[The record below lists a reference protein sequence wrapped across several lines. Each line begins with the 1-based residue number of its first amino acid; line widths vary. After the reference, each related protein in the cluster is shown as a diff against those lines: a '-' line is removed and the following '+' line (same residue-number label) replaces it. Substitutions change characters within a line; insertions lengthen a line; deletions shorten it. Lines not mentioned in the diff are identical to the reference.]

1 MGILGAHMSIAGGV
15 DKALW
20 RGKEVGCDTVQ
31 LFTKNA
37 NQWLAKPLTQE
48 EIEVFHNAQQ
58 QTGIR
63 PVAAHDSYLINLA
76 SPDKRLYERSIE
88 ALSQELSRAEVLG
101 LPYLVTH
108 PGSYVGSGEK
118 EGLHRIVQGI
128 NLLYQM
134 DEGMKVMILLE
145 TTAGQGT
152 NLGYRF
158 EHFAKIIEM
167 IEKDEKIGVCFDTCH
182 VFASGYDLSTPN
194 GYEAT
199 FEEFHRIIGLDRLK
213 VVHINDSKTPCGTRI
228 DRHEHIGQGYLGS
241 EFFRTLLNDA
251 RFKNIPAILET
262 PKGKTAHGENWDVV
276 NLRVLRGLF

>member
-1 MGILGAHMSIAGGV
+1 MSIAGGV

-20 RGKEVGCDTVQ
+20 RGKNVGCNIIQ

-37 NQWLAKPLTQE
+37 NQWHAKTLTPE

-63 PVAAHDSYLINLA
+63 PVAAHNSYLINLA

-88 ALSQELSRAEVLG
+88 ALWQELSRAEILG
-101 LPYLVTH
+101 IPYLVMH

-118 EGLHRIVQGI
+118 EGLNRIVQGI

-134 DEGMKVMILLE
+134 AKGMKVMVLLE

-158 EHFAKIIEM
+158 VHFAKIIEM

-182 VFASGYDLSTPN
+182 VFASGYDLSTPT

-213 VVHINDSKTPCGTRI
+213 IIHINDSKTPCGTRI
-228 DRHEHIGQGYLGS
+228 DRHEHIGQGAIGS
-241 EFFRTLLNDA
+241 EFFRILLHDT

-262 PKGKTAHGENWDVV
+262 PKGRTAHGENWDAV